1 MKTVTVEDFQA
12 NPGQYLDFAEQET
25 VVITRGGKPCAVLH
39 GVPDDLESAELAH
52 SAEFWSM
59 IEQRRGEPT
68 IPWEDA
74 KQKLG

>member
-25 VVITRGGKPCAVLH
+25 VVITRGGKPCAVIH
-39 GVPDDLESAELAH
+39 SVPDDLESAELAH

-59 IEQRRGEPT
+59 IEQRRGERT
-68 IPWEDA
+68 IPWDDA
-74 KQKLG
+74 KQELE